1 MLGDL
6 QKTVSRNDQHDA
18 DDFVRAASQL
28 LSCQFLYADRSG
40 HRDSYF
46 LVAGNL
52 DYFRNLFEA
61 IGWSLIYQPDE
72 AFLGILPQGEERVL
86 RLKLDESLLM
96 LCLRQQYEQKLENFE
111 VESGKAYTTTDELLR
126 LYSNLTGKDIPNE
139 TRLKEI
145 LSLFSR
151 HGLIERGKLDET
163 DPKNVPLRI
172 NPTIRQVVVE
182 DYIGQL
188 EALCDVDIRDQLD
201 DDEDSEG
208 AEAEADVTA
217 GAGDEPVAAPV
228 GAHSVREQENTENSA
243 EPIVRGAGSH
253 NLDADGTSTDAD
265 SETAMAAV
273 GARSTREK
281 DTDDSAESIVR
292 GADSHSPNADSASG
306 DESSETDGSD
316 VGAHSVRDQ
325 EGTESSAESIVRGAD
340 SHKPGAASV
349 GDDEG
354 SETDTTDVGARSA
367 REEEESQS

>member
-6 QKTVSRNDQHDA
+6 QKTVSRNEQHDA

-61 IGWSLIYQPDE
+61 IGWSLLYQPDE
-72 AFLGILPQGEERVL
+72 AFLGILPKGEERVL

-126 LYSNLTGKDIPNE
+126 LFSNLTGKDIPNE

-201 DDEDSEG
+201 DELEDEESESVDGADSDVSGSEKAQEEVSTDESVAAAEEGLTDEPLVTDESLVAAETAEIEDSE
-208 AEAEADVTA
+208 AV
-217 GAGDEPVAAPV
+217 EPGEPDTSE
-228 GAHSVREQENTENSA
+228 SVSIETE
-243 EPIVRGAGSH
+243 
-253 NLDADGTSTDAD
+253 
-265 SETAMAAV
+265 
-273 GARSTREK
+273 EK
-281 DTDDSAESIVR
+281 A
-292 GADSHSPNADSASG
+292 
-306 DESSETDGSD
+306 
-316 VGAHSVRDQ
+316 Q
-325 EGTESSAESIVRGAD
+325 
-340 SHKPGAASV
+340 
-349 GDDEG
+349 
-354 SETDTTDVGARSA
+354 
-367 REEEESQS
+367 ESQS